1 MPYFQILSHPVY
13 TKSNRVSIYLSMDSE
28 VQTNNIVKNIFD
40 SEKICFIPKCVN
52 TFLKCLNCIFKL
64 IIWFLGTTNLK
75 CLW

>member
-1 MPYFQILSHPVY
+1 MPYFQILSHPLY

-52 TFLKCLNCIFKL
+52 TF
-64 IIWFLGTTNLK
+64 
-75 CLW
+75 